1 MRNWNFSVILTTD
14 NISDDHDHFRKP
26 GNSSSNVDDKDD
38 SISQIN
44 LISLTVIS
52 CVGIIANATV
62 VVVFLNHRKLRQ
74 KIPNIFIINQ
84 VLLNKY
90 KIFLQYLRAT

>member
-1 MRNWNFSVILTTD
+1 MRIWNFSVGLKTD
-14 NISDDHDHFRKP
+14 NIADDNDHYRKP
-26 GNSSSNVDDKDD
+26 GNRSNGEDKDD

-52 CVGIIANATV
+52 CAGIIAIATV

-84 VLLNKY
+84 VLLNKC
-90 KIFLQYLRAT
+90 

>member
-1 MRNWNFSVILTTD
+1 MKNCNVLSLTTD
-14 NISDDHDHFRKP
+14 HDHYRKP
-26 GNSSSNVDDKDD
+26 GNSSSDGEDKDD

-52 CVGIIANATV
+52 CVGIIANATI

-84 VLLNKY
+84 VLLMS
-90 KIFLQYLRAT
+90 RG

>member
-14 NISDDHDHFRKP
+14 ISDDDDHYRKS
-26 GNSSSNVDDKDD
+26 GNNSSKGDDKDD
-38 SISQIN
+38 SISHIN

-52 CVGIIANATV
+52 CVGIIANVTV
-62 VVVFLNHRKLRQ
+62 VVIFLNHRKLRQ

-90 KIFLQYLRAT
+90 QICLQ

>member
-1 MRNWNFSVILTTD
+1 MFRVMRSLTTD
-14 NISDDHDHFRKP
+14 NISDDYDHYRKP
-26 GNSSSNVDDKDD
+26 GNSSSKGDDKDD

-62 VVVFLNHRKLRQ
+62 VVVFLNHKKLRQ

-84 VLLNKY
+84 VDLLFF
-90 KIFLQYLRAT
+90 IVLS